1 MKLQTMAMLGMCV
14 AALVAVGCSQD
25 GTASSSGPSAEGAKF
40 LLNRAPGGA
49 LEVMAA
55 KASAKDDDEVI
66 VVGRIGGKVDPW
78 VSGLA
83 AFDLADNSL
92 RACNDIPGDEC
103 ETPWDYCCD
112 PNVDKGRVQV
122 QVVDDSGKVVKADAR
137 KLLGVKELDTI
148 VVRGT
153 AKVDEAGNLTVLAT
167 GIFVKKS

>member
-1 MKLQTMAMLGMCV
+1 MKLQTLTLTGLC
-14 AALVAVGCSQD
+14 AVVLAVTGCSQES
-25 GTASSSGPSAEGAKF
+25 TTPASSTTGTEF
-40 LLNRAPGGA
+40 LLNREPGGA

-55 KASAKDDDEVI
+55 KKAAKDQEEII

-78 VSGLA
+78 IKDLA

-92 RACNDIPGDEC
+92 VACNDIPGDGC

-112 PNVDKGRVQV
+112 PNVDKGRIQIR
-122 QVVDDSGKVVKADAR
+122 VVDDGGKVVKTDAR

-153 AKVDEAGNLTVLAT
+153 AKVDEAGNLIVLAT
-167 GIFVKKS
+167 GVFVKKS